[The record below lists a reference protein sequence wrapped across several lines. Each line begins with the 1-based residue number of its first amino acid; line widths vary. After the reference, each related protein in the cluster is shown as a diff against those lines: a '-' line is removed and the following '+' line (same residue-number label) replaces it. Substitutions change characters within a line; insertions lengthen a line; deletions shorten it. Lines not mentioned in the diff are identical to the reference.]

1 MKKAFNIFNHIEKT
15 EKPTV
20 DSAYFESL
28 QKEVLA
34 KIDDAEKDVSMFKKP
49 SFWFGLASAACIG
62 FVILFS
68 STPMSNK
75 YVKGSS
81 AQLNME
87 QISTAEVEEYLAEN
101 LDVFEEEL
109 IAEVFE
115 IDPEIEIKESE
126 LESIDAEALE
136 VYLEEYFIEENNNKN
151 S

>member
-1 MKKAFNIFNHIEKT
+1 MKKEFNIFNHIEKT
-15 EKPTV
+15 EKLTV
-20 DSAYFESL
+20 DPAYFESL
-28 QKEVLA
+28 KKEVLA
-34 KIDDAEKDVSMFKKP
+34 KVDDAEKDVSMFKKP
-49 SFWFGLASAACIG
+49 AFWFGLASAACIG

-75 YVKGSS
+75 DVKGSS